1 MYEVH
6 HFSILQVLKIGCT
19 FLTGSWT
26 YNRGGSLRSN
36 LFHRVIARKLKWEP
50 KKINLKR
57 ETRRGRRNSPIS
69 LYSSSLLSSQLSR
82 QTRAETLATQ
92 ATLRGGGGGG
102 AYEWGRS
109 SDRLRYTCLPF
120 ITGLF
125 IWGLGTGLSETG
137 TVSTDLLGS
146 FALPGRGLGGD
157 PTKVKSTLDTE
168 LWKNVV
174 QFGTLGYF
182 TSETKI
188 VCFSTI
194 WFKVRD
200 NGQ

>member
-1 MYEVH
+1 MRTKKNKFKE
-6 HFSILQVLKIGCT
+6 
-19 FLTGSWT
+19 
-26 YNRGGSLRSN
+26 GGGQGKKKLSN
-36 LFHRVIARKLKWEP
+36 LTLFLFFALVPTFSTNA
-50 KKINLKR
+50 
-57 ETRRGRRNSPIS
+57 RRNACHAG
-69 LYSSSLLSSQLSR
+69 YFCGG
-82 QTRAETLATQ
+82 
-92 ATLRGGGGGG
+92 GGGGGG

-109 SDRLRYTCLPF
+109 SGRLRNTCLPF

-146 FALPGRGLGGD
+146 FALPGCGLGGD

-194 WFKVRD
+194 WFKVRE